1 MKKKKEFSN
10 KAVDIINDND
20 MPRERGFDILFKDN
34 QADQE
39 NSTVHEKTIEKAL
52 DELFSVDGIDL
63 KSDINNRQISA
74 LTRGYIFADVYKCRY
89 MGDLVRHILEL
100 SVSKS
105 REGRKEFVRVLQS
118 SNREDP
124 QEPLKLVR
132 RRLLE

>member
-1 MKKKKEFSN
+1 MKKKKEFSD
-10 KAVDIINDND
+10 KAVDIINNDD

-74 LTRGYIFADVYKCRY
+74 LTRGYIFADVYKCKY

>member
-1 MKKKKEFSN
+1 MKKKKEFSE
-10 KAVDIINDND
+10 KAVEIVNDD

-74 LTRGYIFADVYKCRY
+74 LTRGYIFADVYKCKY

-118 SNREDP
+118 ASREDP

>member
-1 MKKKKEFSN
+1 MKKKKEFSD

-74 LTRGYIFADVYKCRY
+74 LTRGYIFADVYKCKY

>member
-1 MKKKKEFSN
+1 MKEKKKFSD
-10 KAVDIINDND
+10 KAVDIINDD

-74 LTRGYIFADVYKCRY
+74 LTRGYIFADVYKCKY

>member
-1 MKKKKEFSN
+1 MKNKKEFSD

-74 LTRGYIFADVYKCRY
+74 LTRGYIFADVYKCKY

>member
-1 MKKKKEFSN
+1 MKEKKKFSD
-10 KAVDIINDND
+10 KAVDIINNDD

-74 LTRGYIFADVYKCRY
+74 LTRGYIFADVYKCKY

>member
-1 MKKKKEFSN
+1 MKKKKEFSD

-34 QADQE
+34 QANEE

-74 LTRGYIFADVYKCRY
+74 LTRGYIFADVYKCKY

-105 REGRKEFVRVLQS
+105 REGRKEFVKVLQS
-118 SNREDP
+118 ASREDP

>member
-10 KAVDIINDND
+10 KAINIINDND

-105 REGRKEFVRVLQS
+105 REGRKEFVKVLQS
-118 SNREDP
+118 ASREDP

>member
-1 MKKKKEFSN
+1 MAKKKEFSD
-10 KAVDIINDND
+10 KAVEIINDTPE
-20 MPRERGFDILFKDN
+20 MRGFDILFKDN
-34 QADQE
+34 EAKDE

-52 DELFSVDGIDL
+52 DELFSVEGIDL
-63 KSDINNRQISA
+63 KSDINNKQISA

-105 REGRKEFVRVLQS
+105 REGRKEFVKVLQS

-124 QEPLKLVR
+124 QEHLKLVR

>member
-1 MKKKKEFSN
+1 MKKKKEFSD

-74 LTRGYIFADVYKCRY
+74 LTRGYIFADVYKCKY

-118 SNREDP
+118 ASREDP

>member
-1 MKKKKEFSN
+1 MKKKKEFSD

-34 QADQE
+34 QANEE

-63 KSDINNRQISA
+63 KSDINNKQISA
-74 LTRGYIFADVYKCRY
+74 LTRGYIFADVYKCKY